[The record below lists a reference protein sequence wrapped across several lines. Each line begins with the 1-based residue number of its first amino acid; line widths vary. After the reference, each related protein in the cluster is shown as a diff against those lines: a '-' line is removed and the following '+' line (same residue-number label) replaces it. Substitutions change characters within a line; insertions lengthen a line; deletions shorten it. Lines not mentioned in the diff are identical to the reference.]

1 MNSKNKIR
9 KAINHQTTDGIPVD
23 FGATTVTGMHC
34 RIVEELRKH
43 YGLQEKPVKI
53 IDPFQMLG
61 EIDEELQEIIGIDTI
76 GVSGPK
82 DMFNNNASEFH
93 EQITPWGQRVMIARP
108 INLTTDKEGDV
119 YIYAEGD
126 TNYPPSAIMP
136 AQCYFIN
143 AIERQQPIIEEQ
155 LNPSDNLEEYGL
167 LSDKDLAWIKQEVE
181 QAASTGK
188 AVVAGFGGTALG
200 DVAFIPGM
208 GLKNP
213 HGIRSV
219 SEWYISTMMRQE
231 YIHTVFDQQITIAI
245 ENYKRIWDT
254 VGDKVDVVFTCGTD
268 FGCQDS
274 QFCSIDT
281 FNELWLPHYKRMNDW
296 IHTHTTWKIFKH
308 SCGAIV
314 PILPGIIEA
323 GFDIINPVQ
332 INAKDMDPTFL
343 KKEFG
348 SELTFWGGGVDTQKI
363 LPYASP
369 KAVYDHVLRQCEI
382 LGQDGGFVFNS
393 IHNIQANVP
402 VENVIAMIEALSSIN
417 N

>member
-1 MNSKNKIR
+1 
-9 KAINHQTTDGIPVD
+9 
-23 FGATTVTGMHC
+23 MHC

-43 YGLQEKPVKI
+43 YGLREKPVKI

-208 GLKNP
+208 GLK
-213 HGIRSV
+213 IR
-219 SEWYISTMMRQE
+219 M
-231 YIHTVFDQQITIAI
+231 
-245 ENYKRIWDT
+245 
-254 VGDKVDVVFTCGTD
+254 
-268 FGCQDS
+268 
-274 QFCSIDT
+274 
-281 FNELWLPHYKRMNDW
+281 
-296 IHTHTTWKIFKH
+296 
-308 SCGAIV
+308 
-314 PILPGIIEA
+314 
-323 GFDIINPVQ
+323 
-332 INAKDMDPTFL
+332 
-343 KKEFG
+343 G
-348 SELTFWGGGVDTQKI
+348 SEVSQNGI
-363 LPYASP
+363 SP
-369 KAVYDHVLRQCEI
+369 R
-382 LGQDGGFVFNS
+382 
-393 IHNIQANVP
+393 
-402 VENVIAMIEALSSIN
+402 
-417 N
+417 